1 MPTLRE
7 AAQRALEALE
17 YAEQNHGGDDCYFD
31 AIEALRA
38 ALAQPEREWQG
49 LTDEEVRRIVQGNT
63 DPWCDTPETDGY
75 GVVEMVEA
83 KLKEKNGL

>member
-1 MPTLRE
+1 M
-7 AAQRALEALE
+7 ALDALE

-38 ALAQPEREWQG
+38 ALAQIEREWHG
-49 LTDEEVRRIVQGNT
+49 LTDEEVRLIVQGNT

-75 GVVEMVEA
+75 GVAEMVEA
-83 KLKEKNGL
+83 KLKEKNA